1 MLFRSCLC
9 TVSRAPSSYT
19 GEDTAEFHCHGSS
32 VVLAEVLRA
41 LMRLG
46 VRQAGAGE
54 FTKRAFLN
62 GRMDLSQAEAVID
75 LIEAETPAAAANAA
89 GQLGGAVS
97 RRTDDVYRALTDI
110 SAHFF
115 AVIDYPDEDIEDF
128 ELARYESDL
137 RGAEAKLA
145 GLLDTFERGSV
156 LRDGVPTVLIGRPN
170 VGKSSLLNALVGYER
185 AIVTEIAGTT
195 RDTIEERLLLGGVLL
210 RLTDTAG
217 IREPSDEL
225 ERLGVE
231 RTRRA
236 AENARLVLAV
246 FDGHEPLT
254 HGDRDV
260 AAAALTAPYA
270 IAVVNKSDLPPAT
283 DMDGLK
289 GAFRDVVRVSAKTGD
304 GLDRLAAAV
313 KRTFADGTEDPAGE
327 LLTNARQ
334 ADAISRAA
342 AAVRRARDAMRAGVT
357 PDAVLTEVEAALSA
371 LGEITGKTVRED
383 ITARIFERFCVGK

>member
-1 MLFRSCLC
+1 
-9 TVSRAPSSYT
+9 
-19 GEDTAEFHCHGSS
+19 
-32 VVLAEVLRA
+32 
-41 LMRLG
+41 
-46 VRQAGAGE
+46 
-54 FTKRAFLN
+54 
-62 GRMDLSQAEAVID
+62 MDLSQAEAVID

-145 GLLDTFERGSV
+145 GLLDTFERGSL
-156 LRDGVPTVLIGRPN
+156 LRAGVPTVLIGRPN

-185 AIVTEIAGTT
+185 AIVTDIAGTT

-236 AENARLVLAV
+236 AENARPRPRRLRRPRASRTATGTGW
-246 FDGHEPLT
+246 DAPT
-254 HGDRDV
+254 QART
-260 AAAALTAPYA
+260 AA
-270 IAVVNKSDLPPAT
+270 
-283 DMDGLK
+283 
-289 GAFRDVVRVSAKTGD
+289 
-304 GLDRLAAAV
+304 
-313 KRTFADGTEDPAGE
+313 RTP
-327 LLTNARQ
+327 
-334 ADAISRAA
+334 
-342 AAVRRARDAMRAGVT
+342 
-357 PDAVLTEVEAALSA
+357 
-371 LGEITGKTVRED
+371 
-383 ITARIFERFCVGK
+383 